1 MPTIRPITVVT
12 IATYIPLDSSP
23 RSTVPPAADMSIK
36 VCTIPSTVPRKP
48 IIGAP
53 PAIVARNG
61 RPFSSFETSRLATF
75 SMAVCTSL
83 IGRPMRSI
91 PFSIMRAIGV
101 SVFLQRFTAVEI
113 LPSEM

>member
-1 MPTIRPITVVT
+1 M
-12 IATYIPLDSSP
+12 
-23 RSTVPPAADMSIK
+23 
-36 VCTIPSTVPRKP
+36 PSTVPRNP

-61 RPFSSFETSRLATF
+61 SPFSSFETSRLATF
-75 SMAVCTSL
+75 SMADCTSL
-83 IGRPMRSI
+83 IGRPMRSM

-101 SVFLQRFTAVEI
+101 SVLRQRFTAVEI